1 MLFRIHRFILT
12 PKKSLEKKKA
22 NSVFVSEFV
31 FFICGGAKGTRTPGL
46 CVANASL
53 YQLSYNPTG
62 LVTIKLTRPRTI
74 KPCGLKP
81 SLVAVRKI
89 FHRTRRVKFWWRW
102 GEHSR
107 LRLPWS
113 LTRPRTIKPCGL
125 KSSLV
130 AVRKIFHRARR
141 VKFWWRWGES
151 NSLPTRIG
159 ETFYKFSQSFEVADS
174 VGTANKAHRRHVA
187 ESVNAPRQERKE
199 VRRLR

>member
-1 MLFRIHRFILT
+1 M
-12 PKKSLEKKKA
+12 
-22 NSVFVSEFV
+22 
-31 FFICGGAKGTRTPGL
+31 
-46 CVANASL
+46 
-53 YQLSYNPTG
+53 
-62 LVTIKLTRPRTI
+62 TIKLTRPRTI
-74 KPCGLKP
+74 KPCGLKS
-81 SLVAVRKI
+81 SLVAVRKN
-89 FHRTRRVKFWWRW
+89 FHRARRVKFWWRW

-113 LTRPRTIKPCGL
+113 LTRPRTIKSCGL
-125 KSSLV
+125 KFSLVAVRKIFHRARRVKFWWRWGEHSRLRLPWSLTRPRTIKSCGLKFSLV

>member
-1 MLFRIHRFILT
+1 MHRKRHTRRNFIRSFCVC
-12 PKKSLEKKKA
+12 P
-22 NSVFVSEFV
+22 
-31 FFICGGAKGTRTPGL
+31 CGGAKGTRTPDL

-62 LVTIKLTRPRTI
+62 LVTIKLTRPRTV
-74 KPCGLKP
+74 KSCGLKP

-89 FHRTRRVKFWWRW
+89 FHHARRVKFWWRW

-113 LTRPRTIKPCGL
+113 LTRPRTVKSCGL

-130 AVRKIFHRARR
+130 AVRKISHRARR

-187 ESVNAPRQERKE
+187 ESVNASRQERKE

>member
-1 MLFRIHRFILT
+1 MNRF
-12 PKKSLEKKKA
+12 
-22 NSVFVSEFV
+22 FVSLTASSLPKPRTKKTKTPLRV
-31 FFICGGAKGTRTPGL
+31 FCFFGGAKGTRTPDL

-74 KPCGLKP
+74 KSCGLKS

-89 FHRTRRVKFWWRW
+89 SHRARRIKFWWRW

-113 LTRPRTIKPCGL
+113 LTRPRTIKSCGL

-141 VKFWWRWGES
+141 GKILVEVGRIE
-151 NSLPTRIG
+151 LPSDT
-159 ETFYKFSQSFEVADS
+159 
-174 VGTANKAHRRHVA
+174 NRRDFLQV
-187 ESVNAPRQERKE
+187 
-199 VRRLR
+199 

>member
-1 MLFRIHRFILT
+1 MNRF
-12 PKKSLEKKKA
+12 
-22 NSVFVSEFV
+22 FVSLTASSLPKPRTKKTKTPLRV
-31 FFICGGAKGTRTPGL
+31 FCFFGGAKGTRTPDL

-62 LVTIKLTRPRTI
+62 LVTIELTRPRTI
-74 KPCGLKP
+74 K
-81 SLVAVRKI
+81 S
-89 FHRTRRVKFWWRW
+89 
-102 GEHSR
+102 
-107 LRLPWS
+107 
-113 LTRPRTIKPCGL
+113 CGL

-187 ESVNAPRQERKE
+187 ESVNASRQERKE